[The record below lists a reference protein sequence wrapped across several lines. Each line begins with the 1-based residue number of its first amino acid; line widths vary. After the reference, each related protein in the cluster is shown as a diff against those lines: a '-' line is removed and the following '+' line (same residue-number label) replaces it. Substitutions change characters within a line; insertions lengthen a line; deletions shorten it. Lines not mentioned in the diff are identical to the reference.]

1 MVDYSLSSDNVDKA
15 TLDELDE
22 LVKKYAGLLGIDASS
37 GVQFLQILSE
47 RNFNDNGLNKY
58 NLTETNIKELQ
69 QAIDDN
75 EKAAYID
82 LLLKNIFNSRKQ
94 PENYNTPDKSG
105 AEMLYG
111 LFAAGNTLEESL
123 SIMGIGDDLDR
134 EYDSGAGRKVPV
146 YENGKQKFEN
156 GTPVFK
162 SFETHFSTDFHYFMN
177 SLTDSGEIEQ
187 FQKYLIENRVVPPS
201 TFLGTEGEYSSAL
214 EAAVVSIM
222 TYIDQE
228 HYIAEGTEQWNQIM
242 NDDPVFFTS
251 SQASDYTMDAQGLPV
266 ATEEGLRRTQELKL
280 FNWGIQEISKDYE
293 KFAAYEE
300 QMADEALINQL
311 KSQYQVMTPLQR
323 EDEVESWFQQKLG
336 RKGSK
341 REIEEWANN
350 IALNYS
356 SVFKKLVKDVQG
368 LQADMGLRDWET
380 AYLAS
385 FGNEEDTEMKKKT
398 FNDMTDISAQLAQED
413 PLLQAEDR
421 FDDIYAEQMESYE
434 IGKKSIQEDADIL
447 RMIYG

>member
-15 TLDELDE
+15 TLEELDN

-37 GVQFLQILSE
+37 GVQFLQILNE
-47 RNFNDNGLNKY
+47 KNFNDGGLNKY

-69 QAIDDN
+69 DAIDGN
-75 EKAAYID
+75 KEAAYID
-82 LLLKNIFNSRKQ
+82 LLLEKIFNSREK
-94 PENYNTPDKSG
+94 PDNYNAPDEAGIAQVYQMFMGG
-105 AEMLYG
+105 ASFDEV
-111 LFAAGNTLEESL
+111 
-123 SIMGIGDDLDR
+123 MGAFSSDLDR
-134 EYDSGAGRKVPV
+134 DYDPKASRKVPV

-156 GTPVFK
+156 GTPVYK
-162 SFETHFSTDFHYFMN
+162 SFETHFSTDFHYFIN

-214 EAAVVSIM
+214 EAAVVSVM

-266 ATEEGLRRTQELKL
+266 PTEEGLKRTQDLKL

-311 KSQYQVMTPLQR
+311 KSQYKVMTPLER

>member
-1 MVDYSLSSDNVDKA
+1 MVDYSVSSDNVDKA
-15 TLDELDE
+15 TLDELDD
-22 LVKKYAGLLGIDASS
+22 LVKKYSGLLGIDASS

-47 RNFNDNGLNKY
+47 KNFNDGGLNKY

-69 QAIDDN
+69 DAIDGN
-75 EKAAYID
+75 KEAAYID
-82 LLLKNIFNSRKQ
+82 LLLKNIFNSRKK
-94 PENYNTPDKSG
+94 PENYNAPDEAGISQVYEMFIGG
-105 AEMLYG
+105 ASLPEVLSAVG
-111 LFAAGNTLEESL
+111 AG
-123 SIMGIGDDLDR
+123 DLDR
-134 EYDSGAGRKVPV
+134 EYDSKASRKVPV
-146 YENGKQKFEN
+146 YENGKPKFEN
-156 GTPVFK
+156 GTPVYK

-187 FQKYLIENRVVPPS
+187 FQKYLIENRVVPPN

-214 EAAVVSIM
+214 EAAVVSVM
-222 TYIDQE
+222 VFIDQE

-266 ATEEGLRRTQELKL
+266 PTEEGLKRTQDLKL

-300 QMADEALINQL
+300 QMADEGLINQL

-356 SVFKKLVKDVQG
+356 SVFKKLVKDMQG
-368 LQADMGLRDWET
+368 LQADVGLRDWET